1 MASLTVPITADKN
14 YKDAFNLF
22 ARQRGRTMA
31 ALVREALDEKFGKD
45 MQPYL
50 SFFEQDG
57 VSKQHLE
64 TEGVSNG

>member
-31 ALVREALDEKFGKD
+31 ALVREALDEKFGAD
-45 MQPYL
+45 MEPYL
-50 SFFEQDG
+50 SFFDTS
-57 VSKQHLE
+57 VDAKQHAE
-64 TEGVSNG
+64 TESAKNG